1 MRFGINFFPTVAPNE
16 KSGATF
22 YDECLELCERV
33 EELGFHHVKTV
44 EHYFFPWGG
53 YSPDPVTFLAAA
65 AQRTSRVR
73 LVTGAVIPAFNHPI
87 KLAGKLAM
95 LDNLSHGRL
104 DVGFARAFLPD
115 EFEAFQTSM
124 GESRARFEE
133 GIEAVRRLWT
143 EAEFRFKGSFH
154 QFGPHPALLPRPCQR
169 PHPPIFVA
177 ATFNP
182 VSFEWSGR
190 MGYHLMIVPHM
201 STHSRVAG
209 LVDLYRK
216 TWVDAGHPPGAEQV
230 HLTCH
235 CYVAED
241 PQEARQRGKVFF
253 EDYKAKQLQAI
264 SAWSK
269 YTSDQYPGY
278 EHLVLAL
285 EQGSFEAGVAE
296 QKLLV
301 GDPEEVAGQLELI
314 RGHYGDVEPSLLV
327 NFGNMPIA
335 ESVRTVELFARHVM
349 PRFDAASHHPEGL

>member
-1 MRFGINFFPTVAPNE
+1 MRFGINFFPTVAPSE
-16 KSGATF
+16 KSGAAF
-22 YDECLELCERV
+22 YDECLELCELV
-33 EELGFHHVKTV
+33 EALGYHHVKTV

-65 AQRTSRVR
+65 AQRTRRVR
-73 LVTGAVIPAFNHPI
+73 LVTGAVVPAFNHPI

-143 EAEFRFKGSFH
+143 EEEFRFSGTFH
-154 QFGPHPALLPRPCQR
+154 QFGPHPALLPRPCQQ

-182 VSFEWSGR
+182 VSFDWSGR
-190 MGYHLMIVPHM
+190 MGYHLMIVPQM
-201 STHSRVAG
+201 STHSRVAA
-209 LVDLYRK
+209 LVARYR
-216 TWVDAGHPPGAEQV
+216 TAWAEAGHRPGAEQV

-235 CYVAED
+235 CYLSED
-241 PQEARQRGKVFF
+241 SAEARRRGKALF

-278 EHLVLAL
+278 EHLVAAL
-285 EQGSFEAGVAE
+285 EQASFEAGVAD

-301 GDPEEVAGQLELI
+301 GDPDEVAAQLEVI

-327 NFGNMPIA
+327 NFGDMPKA
-335 ESVRTVELFARHVM
+335 EAVRTTELFATHVM
-349 PRFDAASHHPEGL
+349 PRFASGQPERC